1 MDVPNGNSYRSNI
14 CFFEGLGT
22 GLLLISVNWGAVG
35 GKIAFAVAFC
45 LFSTISF
52 SFSCLWSHFNPA
64 VTLAVAIKEGSS
76 NAK

>member
-35 GKIAFAVAFC
+35 GKITFAVAFC
-45 LFSTISF
+45 LFSTILFLSPV
-52 SFSCLWSHFNPA
+52 CGSHFNPA
-64 VTLAVAIKEGSS
+64 VTLAVAIKEGSK
-76 NAK
+76 NAR